1 MFEFKI
7 AAQGGPA
14 RVGMLTLPH
23 GAVETP
29 VFMPV
34 GTQGSVRALSP
45 NDLRSAG
52 ATLVLANTYHLHVRP
67 GEQVVGALG
76 GLHRFMAW
84 DRPLLTDSGGFQVVS
99 LEGFRRVDDDGV
111 EFQSHV
117 DGGRRT
123 LTPERATEIQW
134 ALGADIAMAFDHV
147 VRGGA
152 DGATARDA
160 LERTM
165 RWLER
170 CGRRH
175 EELKASYDA
184 TSLRRKSSPGE
195 DVQRSVVASCNQT
208 LWPILQGGTHL
219 ELRTEGLRRILEPGT
234 WTGLAIGGLSVGEP
248 KAVMYD
254 MLERLEPKLPAIP
267 RYLMGVGFPED
278 LVAAVERGVDLFDC
292 VAPTRN
298 GRNGSAFTPD
308 GPVNIRNAE
317 HREDPRPLD
326 ATCDCETC
334 TTFSRGYLRHLFMA
348 EELLGLRLLS
358 LHNVRYLI
366 RLAGEM
372 RAAIR
377 GAPSAPGPRSGA
389 AATCTRDPHDRARTV
404 CSAVRSLRPEC
415 RRRNDRLPGPDRRPD
430 RDLLLHADPPAA
442 PAAGAAPPAAR
453 VAATRRSHR
462 HLGGHHRRGR
472 APEGRRSHGE
482 ERRVALDRPALQHRE
497 HHEPFGRG
505 RQAAVTIR
513 QLHLLG
519 SPVLL
524 QRSTPVAA
532 VDDAVRRLVDDLFET
547 MHAAKGVG
555 LAANPNGVAP

>member
-1 MFEFKI
+1 MFEFSI
-7 AAQGGPA
+7 GATSGPA
-14 RVGMLTLPH
+14 RTGTLTLPH

-67 GEQVVGALG
+67 GEQVVEKLGA
-76 GLHRFMAW
+76 LHRFMAW
-84 DRPLLTDSGGFQVVS
+84 DRPLLTDSGGFQVFS
-99 LEGFRRVDDDGV
+99 LEGSRRVDDGGV

-117 DGGRRT
+117 DGSRRR

-134 ALGADIAMAFDHV
+134 TLGADIAMAFDHV
-147 VRGGA
+147 VPGQA
-152 DGATARDA
+152 DEATARDA
-160 LERTM
+160 LDRTM

-170 CGRRH
+170 CRTRH
-175 EELKASYDA
+175 AELTASHD
-184 TSLRRKSSPGE
+184 
-195 DVQRSVVASCNQT
+195 NQT
-208 LWPILQGGTHL
+208 LWPILQGGAHL
-219 ELRTEGLRRILEPGT
+219 ELRTEGLRRILDLGD

-254 MLERLEPKLPAIP
+254 MLERLEPKLPAGP

-308 GPVNIRNAE
+308 GPVSIRNAE

-326 ATCDCETC
+326 PSCDCETC

-366 RLAGEM
+366 RLAEAM

-377 GAPSAPGPRSGA
+377 RNAFGPWA
-389 AATCTRDPHDRARTV
+389 A
-404 CSAVRSLRPEC
+404 EW
-415 RRRNDRLPGPDRRPD
+415 RRRY
-430 RDLLLHADPPAA
+430 LH
-442 PAAGAAPPAAR
+442 
-453 VAATRRSHR
+453 T
-462 HLGGHHRRGR
+462 
-472 APEGRRSHGE
+472 
-482 ERRVALDRPALQHRE
+482 
-497 HHEPFGRG
+497 
-505 RQAAVTIR
+505 
-513 QLHLLG
+513 G
-519 SPVLL
+519 S
-524 QRSTPVAA
+524 A
-532 VDDAVRRLVDDLFET
+532 
-547 MHAAKGVG
+547 
-555 LAANPNGVAP
+555 